1 MHSMLRVF
9 YIGWVFLLFI
19 SSSALPLQLDP
30 HTTLLINSSHSVDS
44 FEFVISATGT
54 PNSQFQLFSS
64 ALSPVHG
71 THNLTMNE
79 TSFNIFP

>member
-1 MHSMLRVF
+1 MLRIFDMV
-9 YIGWVFLLFI
+9 WVLLSLFC
-19 SSSALPLQLDP
+19 SSALPLQLDT

-44 FEFVISATGT
+44 FEFVISATGS

-64 ALSPVHG
+64 ALSPVYG

-79 TSFNIFP
+79 KSFNIFP